1 MHLLPLILVGA
12 SLGADIGV
20 FHDVSA
26 PSTTSATQAVQ
37 PEVIDFA
44 AYDGASEH
52 VVSQHKIQQVS
63 GCKTSCATTSSCA
76 ATTIDCTPMSV
87 CDSSSDCN
95 PISCGQSVC
104 GPITHGCRP
113 LCDSVCGSTPPA
125 CEAYAYGNA
134 CGCGNGYGCNNGCSH
149 GCGPVCTCNGSGV
162 CDACN
167 GSAGWQYG
175 YGYASDDCDNG
186 CCWLDECWND
196 HLMRNCVGPGD
207 LYPHY
212 AYYPKFHGYYYFRPY
227 NYIHVERDAAIAA
240 SMGGDV
246 RAPYSTEFLK
256 PLFESY
262 AATAPIP
269 EQPEK
274 RPFEAKVPDL
284 EDLVRGSSAPAAAP
298 SKREMPP
305 TYEPPAPAPGNPLD
319 GPGI

>member
-26 PSTTSATQAVQ
+26 QSNTPAAQAVQ

-44 AYDGASEH
+44 TYDASSEH
-52 VVSQHKIQQVS
+52 VVSQPTIQQVNA
-63 GCKTSCATTSSCA
+63 CTTSCATTTSCA
-76 ATTIDCTPMSV
+76 STAIDCTSNSV
-87 CDSSSDCN
+87 CDATPGCTTS
-95 PISCGQSVC
+95 SCGQSVC
-104 GPITHGCRP
+104 GPITQGCGP
-113 LCDSVCGSTPPA
+113 VCETVCGADSG
-125 CEAYAYGNA
+125 CQAY
-134 CGCGNGYGCNNGCSH
+134 GCGNGYGCGQN
-149 GCGPVCTCNGSGV
+149 CTCNGNGI

-167 GSAGWQYG
+167 GSSGWGYG
-175 YGYASDDCDNG
+175 YGYGDECNNG

-227 NYIHVERDAAIAA
+227 NHIHVERDAAIVAA
-240 SMGGDV
+240 MGGDV

-256 PLFESY
+256 PLFESFSS
-262 AATAPIP
+262 TTMIP
-269 EQPEK
+269 EQPTK
-274 RPFEAKVPDL
+274 RPFEAKVPNL
-284 EDLVRGSSAPAAAP
+284 EELVRGQSAPAVSEP
-298 SKREMPP
+298 ETEMPP
-305 TYEPPAPAPGNPLD
+305 SYEPPAPAPGNPLD